1 MTGCRIAAVN
11 REAQFAVKR
20 IVSRVGLY
28 ERAAA
33 VGDEDIVA
41 LLGFGISSEEIEK
54 AELRELC
61 VGIRNEIFIFCA
73 DIDAAVFYLII
84 DDKLESYIIF
94 IIFSLC
100 AVPLSGERI

>member
-33 VGDEDIVA
+33 VGDKDIIA
-41 LLGFGISSEEIEK
+41 LLGLGISAEEIEK

-61 VGIRNEIFIFCA
+61 VGIRNEIFIFRA

-94 IIFSLC
+94 IIFFFVCSC
-100 AVPLSGERI
+100 SVGS

>member
-1 MTGCRIAAVN
+1 MTGCRVAAIN

-33 VGDEDIVA
+33 VEDEDIVA
-41 LLGFGISSEEIEK
+41 LLGFGISAEEIEK

-61 VGIRNEIFIFCA
+61 VGIRNEIFIFCV

-84 DDKLESYIIF
+84 DNKLESYIIF
-94 IIFSLC
+94 IIFFF
-100 AVPLSGERI
+100 V